1 MIMSYWLEKFAAD
14 SIKACTDEAEGP
26 HLDTQ
31 APIQNECQSGGSAGL
46 LTYLFRYSLDYD
58 LFGRLN
64 DCLREYLLTA

>member
-1 MIMSYWLEKFAAD
+1 MIISYWLEKFAAD

-31 APIQNECQSGGSAGL
+31 APIQNECQSAGSTGFPP
-46 LTYLFRYSLDYD
+46 LFRNSLDYG

-64 DCLREYLLTA
+64 DCLREYLLTS